1 MSELY
6 NKEMLVGTFLDLCPF
21 GTTVTAESGTDTVDE
36 HFKPAKDSDAW
47 MIANEVIDYKIDHGR
62 RRPHGIFPR
71 HDLLCDAEEHQ
82 SDGQHHRD

>member
-47 MIANEVIDYKIDHGR
+47 MIANEVIDYKITTTPAR
-62 RRPHGIFPR
+62 YFPATRPPM
-71 HDLLCDAEEHQ
+71 
-82 SDGQHHRD
+82 